1 MKNEIVIFK
10 DLTTEEKLQEIEK
23 QSEKYK
29 GLIVDMNKPAERKKV
44 KDSASLINGILKT
57 IDRARID
64 KSKDFKSQVEAEA
77 ELIRVRLEIA
87 NEPLTALI
95 DAHAEEQR
103 IIREA
108 EKQRQESIDQAF
120 INLND
125 SALEA
130 VGQTATVI
138 ESIIEDIES
147 YDFDR
152 EVFQERTNE
161 AIDKQAELI
170 GKLNGMLEGAK
181 LQEENEKKLARL
193 AEFEEMERKQ
203 KAEKEQAERDEK
215 IKAQA
220 DKDAEDRHAR
230 QIEEANRREDQAR
243 VDAERAAKQA
253 EIDKLAAIEQAK
265 SDVAAEQQR
274 LAEIEAERLRKLE
287 ANKKHAGMV
296 RGEIKTH
303 LIQECGIDEKT
314 AISVV
319 KALLK
324 TERVTINY

>member
-23 QSEKYK
+23 QPEKYK
-29 GLIVDMNKPAERKKV
+29 GLIVDMNKPAERKNV

-64 KSKDFKSQVEAEA
+64 KAKDFKSQVEAEA
-77 ELIRVRLEIA
+77 ELIRARLENA
-87 NEPLTALI
+87 NKPLTALI

-120 INLND
+120 AKLTD
-125 SALEA
+125 SAMEA
-130 VGQTATVI
+130 IGQTSTVI
-138 ESIIEDIES
+138 ETIIEEIQDYS
-147 YDFDR
+147 FDPL
-152 EVFQERTNE
+152 VFQDRTE
-161 AIDKQAELI
+161 DAVKKQLELLD
-170 GKLNGMLEGAK
+170 KLNNMLNGAIAQEETETKLAK
-181 LQEENEKKLARL
+181 LA
-193 AEFEEMERKQ
+193 EMEAAQ
-203 KAEKEQAERDEK
+203 KKADEETEQAIRDEG
-215 IKAQA
+215 IRAKAQA
-220 DKDAEDRHAR
+220 EAHQRNAELLD
-230 QIEEANRREDQAR
+230 QANRREEQAKL
-243 VDAERAAKQA
+243 DAEKAAKQA
-253 EIDKLAAIEQAK
+253 EFDKLAAIEQAK
-265 SDVAAEQQR
+265 KDAVAEQHR
-274 LAEIEAERLRKLE
+274 IAEVEAERLRKLE
-287 ANKKHAGMV
+287 ANKKHAGAV

-303 LIQECGIDEKT
+303 LMQECGIDEKT